1 MISVKNPL
9 YVLSRWLVHVGY
21 ENGMNVGSRTLH
33 VNPGIDCKDDDNYGY
48 NKKLTI
54 KENKNVKIAPPMYP
68 SHVFFGDKAMS

>member
-1 MISVKNPL
+1 MKSAKNPL

-33 VNPGIDCKDDDNYGY
+33 VNPGIDCKDDDN
-48 NKKLTI
+48 I

-68 SHVFFGDKAMS
+68 SQVFFGDKAMS

>member
-33 VNPGIDCKDDDNYGY
+33 VNPGIDCKDDDN
-48 NKKLTI
+48 I
-54 KENKNVKIAPPMYP
+54 KENRNVKIAPPMYP
-68 SHVFFGDKAMS
+68 SQVFFGDKAMS